1 MAEKCALCGNEI
13 KESFLEKLKGT
24 RVFIKEGEK
33 NKEFLVCNECQKK
46 HKDKLKEELKRK

>member
-24 RVFIKEGEK
+24 RVFIRAGEK
-33 NKEFLVCNECQKK
+33 NNEFLVCHECQKE
-46 HKDKLKEELKRK
+46 HKDKLKEELNKK